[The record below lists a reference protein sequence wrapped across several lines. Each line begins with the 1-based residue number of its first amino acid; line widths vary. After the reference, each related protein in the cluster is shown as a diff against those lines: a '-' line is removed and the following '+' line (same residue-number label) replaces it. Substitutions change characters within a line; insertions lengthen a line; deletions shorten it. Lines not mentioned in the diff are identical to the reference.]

1 MPLLMCDLD
10 NTLVDRAATFRDWA
24 RDLVAEQ
31 RGDDR
36 DVQQLVEIDGDG
48 FTPREVVATAIKT
61 RFELSAEVPDLIERF
76 REELAARFVP
86 APGVLGALDAV
97 RAAGWSIVIVT
108 NGAPTQEAKI
118 RVSGLDRCVD
128 GWCVSAIE
136 GARKPEPLIF
146 ERAAAQIGHRLDPED
161 WMVGDTAETDVVGG
175 HGVGVATAW
184 VRRGRTWPLAELWPT
199 IEVESVAD
207 AVDQILALG
216 GGESGS
222 GSYH

>member
-10 NTLVDRAATFRDWA
+10 NTLVDRAAIFREWA
-24 RDLVAEQ
+24 RDLVGEHG
-31 RGDDR
+31 GDDR
-36 DVQQLVEIDGDG
+36 DLQQLVEIDGDG

-61 RFELSAEVPDLIERF
+61 RFELSEEVSDLIERF

-86 APGVLGALDAV
+86 APGVLGALGAV
-97 RAAGWSIVIVT
+97 RTAGWSIVIVT

-118 RVSGLDRCVD
+118 RVAGLDRCVD

-136 GARKPEPLIF
+136 GAHKPEPLIF
-146 ERAAAQIGHRLDPED
+146 ERAAAQVGHRLGPED
-161 WMVGDTAETDVVGG
+161 WMLGDSAEADIVGG

-184 VRRGRTWPLAELWPT
+184 VHRGRHWPLGDLWPT
-199 IEVESVAD
+199 IEAASVAD
-207 AVDQILALG
+207 AVDQILAISS
-216 GGESGS
+216 GESGS